1 MAKASIHDVAR
12 SQMRS
17 NSLRRLWNNKY
28 LYVMLIPVLANF
40 IIFHYLPFMDITI
53 AFKQYNLVLGASRS
67 PWVGWR
73 NFESFFGSYYF
84 WDVLKN
90 TLTISISSIVLGFP
104 MPILLALL
112 LNESPSRK
120 YKTVVQSCSYL
131 PYFVS
136 VVVCV
141 GMFKMFLGVDDG
153 IINDMIASL
162 GLRRQAFLTT
172 PAWFLFVYMLI
183 IIWRWTGYDA
193 IVYLASMTSIDPMLY
208 EAAQIDGAGRLGRIW
223 HVTLPG
229 IRTTI
234 VLLLIMRLGGIMSLQ
249 WQDILLL
256 QNDLNLSV
264 SEVIQTFVYKRGMLK
279 ADYSYAT
286 AVGLFQSVVGFVF
299 VVAANAISKRLSDT
313 SLF

>member
-1 MAKASIHDVAR
+1 MAKSSVPCAAR
-12 SQMRS
+12 NQMRG
-17 NSLRRLWNNKY
+17 NTLRRLWNNKL
-28 LYVMLIPVLANF
+28 LYVMLIPVMANF
-40 IIFHYLPFMDITI
+40 IIFHYLPFADITI
-53 AFKQYNLVLGASRS
+53 AFKQYNIVLGASRS
-67 PWVGWR
+67 PWVGWK

-90 TLTISISSIVLGFP
+90 TLATSICSIIFGFP

-112 LNESPSRK
+112 LNESPSPK
-120 YKTVVQSCSYL
+120 YKSFVQSCSYL

-141 GMFKMFLGVDDG
+141 GMFKMFLGVDNG
-153 IINDMIASL
+153 IINDMIAAL
-162 GLRRQAFLTT
+162 GFERQAFLTT

-183 IIWRWTGYDA
+183 IVWRWTGYDA
-193 IVYLASMTSIDPMLY
+193 IVYLAAMTSIDPMLY
-208 EAAQIDGAGRLGRIW
+208 EAAEIDGAGRLGRIW

-234 VLLLIMRLGGIMSLQ
+234 VLLLIMRLGGIMNLQ

-256 QNDLNLSV
+256 QNDLNLGV

-286 AVGLFQSVVGFVF
+286 AVGLFQSVVGFTF
-299 VVAANAISKRLSDT
+299 VLAANFISKKLGDT